1 MEADNMNKVNVTLN
15 LPTEV
20 AQWVK
25 YLDSEGIERV
35 LNYLLKMEQEGRIV
49 ILKNGGIMEIL

>member
-1 MEADNMNKVNVTLN
+1 MNKTVTLN

-20 AQWVK
+20 AQWVE

>member
-1 MEADNMNKVNVTLN
+1 MNKVNVTLN

-20 AQWVK
+20 AQWVE